1 MGSMNMHYLQR
12 ILNLS
17 TGAVVARSSQ
27 FMRHVS
33 HRPFPNKPPDYRTLY
48 TLIVDLVGVV
58 LCIVYAWC
66 LLGRRP
72 PSRVEVCSLIRLCYA
87 VRPCYATDRPPS
99 DLVR

>member
-1 MGSMNMHYLQR
+1 MGSMNMHYSQR

-48 TLIVDLVGVV
+48 MLIVDLVGVV

-66 LLGRRP
+66 FLGRRP
-72 PSRVEVCSLIRLCYA
+72 LLESRCARSSDSAMQYVLV
-87 VRPCYATDRPPS
+87 TPPI
-99 DLVR
+99 DHPVT